1 MVDYGS
7 MGYVDEQRLDASN
20 MKFGIVVVRE
30 FDEFVLMQ
38 LPELIDGLTGV
49 GCLPQNIEVREVATM
64 TDVVMATHF
73 FAEYTDVD
81 GVIILAPENR
91 LMSTIAVMNGIVQLQ
106 IQWNMVIVGGG
117 SERALH
123 AVELVTMQNDMEVEA
138 AERGQGQRGI
148 S

>member
-1 MVDYGS
+1 
-7 MGYVDEQRLDASN
+7 MGYVGEQRLDASN

-30 FDEFVLMQ
+30 FEEFVMLELPQ
-38 LPELIDGLTGV
+38 LVEHLTEL
-49 GCLPQNIEVREVATM
+49 GCMPQNIEVREVASM

-81 GVIILAPENR
+81 GVVILAPENR
-91 LMSTIAVMNGIVQLQ
+91 LMSTISVMNGIVQLQ

-117 SERALH
+117 AQRAVN
-123 AVELVTMQNDMEVEA
+123 AVELVAMQNEMELEA